1 MSRGAARLAC
11 TTAALLAVLPA
22 SAAEYAL
29 DPTHTS
35 VTFEAAHFGTSTSRG
50 RFERLSGSVQF
61 DRAARTGRV
70 QIEIATV
77 SVSTGVPALDGRLRG
92 ADFLD
97 AATHPSATFVA
108 ESLVFDDG
116 SGRAGAN
123 VVEVPGQLTL
133 LGKTLPLTLRA
144 TAFNCYLNLLL
155 LREVCGGDFEATLQ
169 RSRWGMDRA
178 MDVAP
183 DTIRLLVQVEAIRQ

>member
-1 MSRGAARLAC
+1 MRV
-11 TTAALLAVLPA
+11 AALLAALLTGLGA
-22 SAAEYAL
+22 HAAEYAI

-50 RFERLSGSVQF
+50 RFERIAGSVRL

-70 QIEIATV
+70 EIEIATA
-77 SVSTGVPALDGRLRG
+77 SISTGVPALDGRLRG

-97 AATHPSATFVA
+97 TEAHPTARFVA
-108 ESLVFDDG
+108 ERLVFED
-116 SGRAGAN
+116 AAAN
-123 VVEVPGQLTL
+123 AKIVEVPGELTL
-133 LGKTLPLTLRA
+133 LGRTLPITLRA
-144 TAFNCYLNLLL
+144 RAFNCYLNPLL
-155 LREVCGGDFEATLQ
+155 LREVCGGDFEATLE

-178 MDVAP
+178 MNVAP

>member
-1 MSRGAARLAC
+1 MTVARPAPLLA
-11 TTAALLAVLPA
+11 TLLFAALPA
-22 SAAEYAL
+22 CAADYAL

-50 RFERLSGSVQF
+50 RFERISGSVQF

-70 QIEIATV
+70 EIAIATA
-77 SVSTGVPALDGRLRG
+77 SVSTGVAALDGRLRG
-92 ADFLD
+92 PDFLD
-97 AATHPSATFVA
+97 TASFPTATFVA
-108 ESLVFDDG
+108 EALVFDDAAAIG
-116 SGRAGAN
+116 GAK

-144 TAFNCYLNLLL
+144 THFNCYLNLLL
-155 LREVCGGDFEATLQ
+155 LREVCGGDFEATLE

-178 MDVAP
+178 VNVAP

>member
-1 MSRGAARLAC
+1 MTRTLVLVASL
-11 TTAALLAVLPA
+11 LPA
-22 SAAEYAL
+22 VPAAGAEYAL

-70 QIEIATV
+70 EITIATA
-77 SVSTGVPALDGRLRG
+77 SVSTGVAALDGRLRD

-97 AATHPSATFVA
+97 TDAHPTASFVG
-108 ESLVFDDG
+108 ERMLFDDG
-116 SGRAGAN
+116 RPYPKL
-123 VVEVPGQLTL
+123 VEVQGELTL
-133 LGKTLPLTLRA
+133 HGTTQPLTLRA
-144 TAFNCYLNLLL
+144 TSFNCYLNPLL

-169 RSRWGMDRA
+169 RSRWGMDKA
-178 MDVAP
+178 MQVAP

>member
-1 MSRGAARLAC
+1 MRRAAC
-11 TTAALLAVLPA
+11 LLAAWLAGPPA
-22 SAAEYAL
+22 HAADFAL

-50 RFERLSGSVQF
+50 RFERISGSVQF
-61 DRAARTGRV
+61 DPAARTGRV
-70 QIEIATV
+70 EIAIATA
-77 SVSTGVPALDGRLRG
+77 SISTGVAALDGRLRG

-97 AATHPSATFVA
+97 VEAHPTATFVA
-108 ESLVFDDG
+108 ETLVFAD
-116 SGRAGAN
+116 SGGNSAK
-123 VVEVPGQLTL
+123 VVEVPGLLTL

-144 TAFNCYLNLLL
+144 TGFNCYLNPLL

-178 MDVAP
+178 MNVAP